1 VLEPSRGWG
10 KSCRAGPFHSLRV
23 LAAFLDSRGPES
35 GMGVATTQSFQST
48 CIYSPVRVATFRC
61 SKLAPKSPDDPPA
74 ESGDSALELSVAP
87 EGAAVEFVPA
97 SIVRSYVTGDWQA
110 AGLTWTVA
118 PGSGQGCGLN
128 LVQAQSKSTHPDIA
142 FALES
147 LSLRAGGG

>member
-48 CIYSPVRVATFRC
+48 CIYSPVRVASFHC

-74 ESGDSALELSVAP
+74 ESRESALELSVAP
-87 EGAAVEFVPA
+87 EGAD
-97 SIVRSYVTGDWQA
+97 VTGDGQA
-110 AGLTWTVA
+110 AGLPLRENGAGTAT
-118 PGSGQGCGLN
+118 PSP
-128 LVQAQSKSTHPDIA
+128 HPT
-142 FALES
+142 
-147 LSLRAGGG
+147 